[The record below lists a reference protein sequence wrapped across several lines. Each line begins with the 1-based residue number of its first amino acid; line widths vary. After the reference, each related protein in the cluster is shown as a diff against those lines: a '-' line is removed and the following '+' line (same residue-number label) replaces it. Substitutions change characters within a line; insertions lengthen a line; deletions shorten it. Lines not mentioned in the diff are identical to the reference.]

1 MDQRAN
7 PPRAGTAR
15 AASGPPARPAPDSP
29 APAAPAPGTT
39 ARGAGYDLLLDLAA
53 QRERGAG
60 VRSGLEAALREAIRD
75 GRLAPGARLPS
86 SRTLAR
92 DLGLARNT
100 VADAYGQLVAEGWL
114 TARQGSG
121 TTVAARPASV
131 GPSSPRRAPG
141 PRATHRAGLVPDAVG
156 LPYSLWPGSPDVSS
170 FPRAAWAAAAR
181 RALAEAPSEAFG
193 YGDPRGRPELRAA
206 LSDYLA
212 RVRGVRADPELLVVC
227 TGFVQAVGLLARALH
242 GHGARRIAVEE
253 LGFPDT
259 RALLRAAGLDVVA
272 LPLDQDGA
280 RIDALDA
287 GTHAVLLTP
296 AHQFPTG
303 VRLSPARRTAVTA
316 WARATG
322 GLVIEDDYDGEFR
335 YDRQPVGALQGL
347 DPDHVVYAGTASK
360 SLAPGLRLA
369 WITVPP
375 HLMDAVLRE
384 KRMADHHSPVLDQ
397 LTFAEFIGC
406 GAHDRHVR
414 RMRLRYRD
422 RRDTLLAAL
431 AEKVPAVRVSGIAAG
446 LHAVVE
452 LPAHGG
458 PLDALIARGHRRG
471 LALSGLDLLGAPPD
485 ARPSLVIG
493 YGTPPDHAFA
503 TAVSLLCE
511 LLTESAPA

>member
-1 MDQRAN
+1 MDERAN
-7 PPRAGTAR
+7 SGSGTGSDSASTGAGAGR
-15 AASGPPARPAPDSP
+15 DP
-29 APAAPAPGTT
+29 
-39 ARGAGYDLLLDLAA
+39 RGAGYDLLLDLAA
-53 QRERGAG
+53 ERDRGAG
-60 VRSGLEAALREAIRD
+60 ARAGLEAALREAVRD

-86 SRTLAR
+86 SRALAR

-121 TTVAARPASV
+121 TAVAARPEPA
-131 GPSSPRRAPG
+131 PSAAVRRGRG
-141 PRATHRAGLVPDAVG
+141 PRSTRPGGLIPDAVG
-156 LPYSLWPGSPDVSS
+156 LPYSLRPGSPDVSS

-181 RALAEAPSEAFG
+181 RALTAAPSEAFG
-193 YGDPRGRPELRAA
+193 YGDPRGRPELRTA
-206 LSDYLA
+206 LAEYLA

-242 GHGARRIAVEE
+242 GHGARRIAVEA
-253 LGFPDT
+253 LGLPDT
-259 RALLRAAGLDVVA
+259 RTLLRAAGLETVE
-272 LPLDQDGA
+272 LPLDEDGA
-280 RIDALDA
+280 RVEELDG
-287 GTHAVLLTP
+287 GTQAVLLTP

-303 VRLSPARRTAVTA
+303 VRLSPERRTAVTA

-347 DPDHVVYAGTASK
+347 DPEHVVYAGTASK

-369 WITVPP
+369 WIAVPP
-375 HLMDAVLRE
+375 NMMDAVVRE

-397 LTFAEFIGC
+397 LTLAEFLTS

-414 RMRLRYRD
+414 RMRLRYRQ
-422 RRDTLLAAL
+422 RRDQLTAAL

-452 LPAHGG
+452 LPPGSD
-458 PLDALIARGHRRG
+458 PLDAVIARAQRRG
-471 LALSGLDLLGAPPD
+471 LSLSGLSLLGAPPSTH
-485 ARPSLVIG
+485 PSLVIG
-493 YGTPPDHAFA
+493 YGTPPDHAF
-503 TAVSLLCE
+503 TGAVALLCE
-511 LLTESAPA
+511 VLRDSGA